1 MKTELWSYPVPV
13 RPFLSLGKKSP
24 VKVQWY
30 IKGNV
35 EKQWFTDERTN
46 ILSDVGVRWIM
57 VNKRRR
63 EFETAS
69 FCDITFKCD
78 HTTVL
83 HKILASSRQGFDS
96 SDVSKQRYC

>member
-1 MKTELWSYPVPV
+1 MFRPLKEMKTELWSYPVPV

-46 ILSDVGVRWIM
+46 ILSDVGVHWIM

-78 HTTVL
+78 H
-83 HKILASSRQGFDS
+83 SSSQDS
-96 SDVSKQRYC
+96 S